1 MSASSRENRLPVTE
15 EPLRLTLHDLTS
27 APGRVDADAMRDLAR
42 QLGEVGRRHP
52 MRSRAAFVCSRE
64 PDYLIVRS
72 FTTAALIE
80 GHPVRFAIFAE
91 RESAQAWLESGGV
104 AP

>member
-1 MSASSRENRLPVTE
+1 
-15 EPLRLTLHDLTS
+15 
-27 APGRVDADAMRDLAR
+27 
-42 QLGEVGRRHP
+42 